1 MFVFQLKPITFTLMI
16 DEDKLRNRVRNKIK
30 RITYQDIASEAGVRN
45 EELSRWMKG
54 KKATQ
59 NFLEKVRH
67 GLTNF

>member
-1 MFVFQLKPITFTLMI
+1 MI
-16 DEDKLRNRVRNKIK
+16 NEDKLRTRVRNKIK
-30 RITYQDIASEAGVRN
+30 SITYQDIASESGVRN

-59 NFLEKVRH
+59 NFLEKVKT